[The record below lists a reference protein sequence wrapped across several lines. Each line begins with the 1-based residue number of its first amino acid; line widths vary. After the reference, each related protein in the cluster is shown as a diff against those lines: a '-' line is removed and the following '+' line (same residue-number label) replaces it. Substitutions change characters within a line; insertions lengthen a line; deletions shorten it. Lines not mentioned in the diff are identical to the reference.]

1 MQKIKVLS
9 LFVVLG
15 VLALGVF
22 AIVSNAQ
29 GPISQDKDLAP
40 GVKVKVAEE
49 LVGRPLTKEE
59 IERVRSRGRW
69 NISLNISLNVP
80 RYSQNASPWNDDN
93 METCDQTIGAAGC
106 ILTSA
111 TMVFAY
117 YGSSQEPDD
126 VNTCMGDSACQW
138 VWADGEDCS
147 NNEADWDGALSASYT
162 ALVLNLME
170 GYPPILQLRKGSDQH
185 WVVVKAVS
193 GSGTDADDFTINDPY
208 NGQSRGLDDYIDDGW
223 WMNVIAIYTPR

>member
-22 AIVSNAQ
+22 AIVSTAR

-69 NISLNISLNVP
+69 DISLSVP
-80 RYSQNASPWNDDN
+80 RYSQNSSPWNDDN
-93 METCDQTIGAAGC
+93 MEVCDETIGDAGC
-106 ILTSA
+106 TLTSA

-117 YGSSQEPDD
+117 YGSSLEPDD
-126 VNTCMGDSACQW
+126 VNTCMGNSACLW

-147 NNEADWDGALSASYT
+147 NNEADWDGALSASYA
-162 ALVLNLME
+162 ALVLSLME
-170 GYPPILQLRKGSDQH
+170 GYPSILQLRKGSDNQH

-193 GSGTDADDFTINDPY
+193 GSGTDADDFTINDPS